1 MSINNYPALRPKQGS
16 VNAKTVKLETN
27 MFKYAGKNTLLHYYD
42 VRIQPDINRKNIFD
56 TFMRAYQEKKSEFP
70 DIAFDGANMLVSS
83 QKFPNKSLQLG
94 KEKIITIDISYKN
107 TYDMND
113 FNKGLDMSQHI
124 QCLEVI
130 CRYWQLLNAVSDK
143 HRVFEGRSDGELSS
157 LIDLKIG
164 LSHNIKLTASG
175 FYLNVDTAFAG
186 FYKSMPLT
194 EVIEAVLLESR
205 RMGQRS
211 DNRRRDG
218 RDGNR
223 RDGNDDYMT
232 KRRDEH
238 IDLAREHFDEIF
250 WYNLEKLIK
259 NVKVKTNHRSA
270 KQQRELSFKVSGI
283 LQQPASQVIFE
294 MGDKKMSVAEYF
306 AQTYGSLKYPNLP
319 VVVIKKQGMELFFP
333 IEVLDIKE
341 DQKYAKKLDEA
352 QTASLI
358 KYAAMVPANRFK
370 KIQEKLRYLPILK
383 NKESESFGIVFDGSY
398 AQCTGKQ
405 LEAPKIV
412 YAQGK
417 TQNVMR
423 GSWNLMNV
431 KAFKPV
437 NVQTCTIFAW
447 REPRYNIGSCI
458 QSLEG
463 LAEKYGM
470 RFIQPI
476 NFELIRSVDDI
487 VRAVKE
493 KNIQLAIVILKDK
506 SSARYEEVKRKTETL
521 TNSITQCLLEKNFMN
536 LQKPPFVGNLLLKI
550 NSKLGGEN
558 SILSKSANLLDRPTL
573 VLGIDVNHPGIGD
586 LNSPSIVAIVGS
598 MNKNMT
604 AYKTIIKQQER
615 RQEVVQGLEKDIK
628 IMLQSFYSI
637 SKTKP
642 EQIIVFRD
650 GVGDTMFHEIFQ
662 REIIAIK
669 DACNKMQKD
678 YNPKITF
685 IVAQKRHSV
694 RFNDPQAPPDR
705 NGNPNG
711 NVQPGTVVEDIGH
724 PTLFDFYLV
733 SHHALQGTARPVR
746 YLVLLNESNFTSDQI
761 YEFVYGICHNYARAT
776 KAVSVVPP
784 IYYAHLAA
792 YRGKAYLLKDD
803 RSDEIRML
811 EHNPNLDNKL
821 FYV

>member
-1 MSINNYPALRPKQGS
+1 MNISNYPAIRPKQGNL
-16 VNAKTVKLETN
+16 NAKTVKLETN
-27 MFKYAGKNTLLHYYD
+27 MFKYVGKNVMLHYYD
-42 VRIQPDINRKNIFD
+42 VRFNPDVNRKNIFD
-56 TFMRAYQEKKSEFP
+56 TFMRAYLERKSEFP
-70 DIAFDGANMLVSS
+70 DIAFDGINMLVAS
-83 QKFPNKSLQLG
+83 QKFPNKSLKLG
-94 KEKIITIDISYKN
+94 KERVITIDISYKN
-107 TYDMND
+107 SYDMND
-113 FNKGLDMSQHI
+113 FNKGVDMSQHI

-130 CRYWQLLNAVSDK
+130 CRYWQLLNAVSDRQK
-143 HRVFEGRSDGELSS
+143 VFENKSDGELSS
-157 LIDLKIG
+157 IIDLKIG
-164 LSHNIKLTASG
+164 LAHNIKLTSCG

-186 FYKSMPLT
+186 FYKSIPLT
-194 EVIEAVLLESR
+194 QVIEAIFLENKR
-205 RMGQRS
+205 LNQRP
-211 DNRRRDG
+211 D
-218 RDGNR
+218 R
-223 RDGNDDYMT
+223 RDGNNSR
-232 KRRDEH
+232 RRDEYV
-238 IDLAREHFDEIF
+238 DLSREYFDENF

-259 NVKVKTNHRSA
+259 NVKVQTNHRSS
-270 KQQRELSFKVSGI
+270 KQQRELSFKISGI
-283 LQQPASQVIFE
+283 LQQPASRVVFE
-294 MGDKKMSVAEYF
+294 MGDKKMSVEEYF
-306 AQTYGSLKYPNLP
+306 AQTYGPLKYPHLP

-333 IEVLDIKE
+333 IEVLNIKG
-341 DQKYAKKLDEA
+341 DQKYVKKLDEN
-352 QTASLI
+352 QTSSLI
-358 KYAAMVPANRFK
+358 KFAAMAPANRFK
-370 KIQEKLRYLPILK
+370 KIQEKLRSLPILK
-383 NKESESFGIVFDGSY
+383 NKEAESFGIVFDGSF
-398 AQCTGKQ
+398 AQCNGKQ

-412 YAQGK
+412 YGQGK
-417 TQNVMR
+417 VQNVMR

-437 NVQTCTIFAW
+437 NIQTCTIFAW
-447 REPRYNIGSCI
+447 REPRCNIGGCI
-458 QSLEG
+458 QNLDN
-463 LAEKYGM
+463 LAAKYGM
-470 RFIQPI
+470 KFIQPI
-476 NFELIRSVDDI
+476 QFELIKNVDDI
-487 VRAVKE
+487 VRAVKD
-493 KNIQLAIVILKDK
+493 KNIQLAIVVLKDK
-506 SSARYEEVKRKTETL
+506 SSARYEEIKRKTETN

-558 SILSKSANLLDRPTL
+558 SILSKSANILNKPTL

-615 RQEVVQGLEKDIK
+615 RQEVVMNLDKDIK
-628 IMLQSFYSI
+628 TMLQSFYSV
-637 SKTKP
+637 SRTKP

-669 DACNKMQKD
+669 DACEKMQKD

-685 IVAQKRHSV
+685 IVAQKRHSI

-711 NVQPGTVVEDIGH
+711 NVQPGTIVEDIGH

-746 YLVLLNESNFTSDQI
+746 YLVLLNESNFSSEQI

-811 EHNPNLDNKL
+811 THNPNLDNKL